1 MKKLTY
7 VVIGAGGRG
16 SAYMRHANT
25 HGNMELVAIA
35 DPMDRRRN
43 AARDLY
49 NLPEERCYHHWDELF
64 AQGKI
69 ADCAMIC
76 TQDQLHLEPALKA
89 IEQGYHL
96 LLEKPVAPN
105 PEDCMKIC
113 EAAEKKGVHVLVCHV
128 LRYTPFW
135 RMVKKIID
143 EGKLGR
149 IMSIVHVEGVGNI
162 HQSHSFVRGDWR
174 NSNTSAP
181 MLLAKSCHDIDLLQ
195 WLLDSR
201 CTKVQSFG
209 RLSYFTKENCP
220 EGAPERCIDGCPHGM
235 TCAYNAV
242 KIYRENRE
250 KDWYARRAAHRHSTP
265 SVEDMEEVL
274 LHTDYGKCVFQSDNN
289 VVDHQVVNLEYENGE
304 TVSFTMAAFNKG
316 GRKIQIMGTKGEL
329 ISTDSDTIQLYTFCD
344 EDPNSETFGQPRT
357 DIIKTSEAN
366 IDQTIA
372 GGHGGG
378 DSGII
383 CDFYKLVAD
392 GTATRS
398 VSTIRTSVLNHMTVF
413 AAEESR
419 NAGGQVV
426 DVEEF
431 VQNAT

>member
-7 VVIGAGGRG
+7 VVIGAGSRG
-16 SAYMRHANT
+16 TSYMRHAHNQ
-25 HGNMELVAIA
+25 GKIELVAIA

-76 TQDQLHLEPALKA
+76 TQDQMHLEPALKA
-89 IEQGYHL
+89 IELGYDL

-105 PEDCMKIC
+105 PQDCLKIC
-113 EAAEKKGVHVLVCHV
+113 EAAEKKGVKVLVCHV

-135 RMVKKIID
+135 RTVKRFID
-143 EGKLGR
+143 EGKLGK
-149 IMSIVHVEGVGNI
+149 IMSIIHVEGVGNV
-162 HQSHSFVRGDWR
+162 HQSHSFVRGPWA
-174 NSNTSAP
+174 NSDTSAP

-201 CTKVQSFG
+201 CAKVQSFG
-209 RLSYFTKENCP
+209 SLSYFRRENCP
-220 EGAPERCIDGCPHGM
+220 EGAPARCIDGCPHGD
-235 TCAYNAV
+235 TCPYNAI
-242 KIYRENRE
+242 KIYREGRE
-250 KDWYARRAAHRHSTP
+250 NGWYAGHAAHTP
-265 SVEDMEEVL
+265 NPTAEDMEEVL
-274 LHTDYGKCVFQSDNN
+274 ANTEFGKCVFQVGNN

-344 EDPNSETFGQPRT
+344 EDPNSETYGKPRT
-357 DIIKTSEAN
+357 DVIKTSELPM
-366 IDQTIA
+366 DESIA

-378 DSGII
+378 DGGII
-383 CDFYKLVAD
+383 GDFYKLI
-392 GTATRS
+392 GEGITTRS
-398 VSTIRTSVLNHMTVF
+398 VSDIRTSVLNHLTVF

-419 NAGGQVV
+419 CSGGQLV
-426 DVEEF
+426 DVEEYLRKLK
-431 VQNAT
+431 

>member
-16 SAYMRHANT
+16 SAYMRHAQAQ
-25 HGNMELVAIA
+25 GNMELVAIA

-43 AARDLY
+43 AARGLY
-49 NLPEERCYHHWDELF
+49 NIPEERCYHHWDELF

-76 TQDQLHLEPALKA
+76 TQDQMHLEPALKA
-89 IEQGYHL
+89 IELGYDL
-96 LLEKPVAPN
+96 LLEKPVAPT
-105 PEDCMKIC
+105 PQECKLIC
-113 EAAEKKGVHVLVCHV
+113 DAAEKKGVKVLVCHV

-135 RMVKKIID
+135 RTVKKLID
-143 EGKLGR
+143 EGKLGK
-149 IMSIVHVEGVGNI
+149 IMSVIHVEGVGNV
-162 HQSHSFVRGDWR
+162 HQSHSFVRGPWA

-220 EGAPERCIDGCPHGM
+220 EGAPARCIDGCPHGD
-235 TCAYNAV
+235 TCPYNAI

-250 KDWYARRAAHRHSTP
+250 KDWYAGRAAHTSNP

-304 TVSFTMAAFNKG
+304 TVSFTMAAFNQG
-316 GRKIQIMGTKGEL
+316 GRRVHIMGTKGEL

-344 EDPNSETFGQPRT
+344 EDPNSETYGKPRT
-357 DIIKTSEAN
+357 DVIKTSELPM
-366 IDQTIA
+366 DETIA

-378 DSGII
+378 DTGII
-383 CDFYKLVAD
+383 HDLYKLL
-392 GTATRS
+392 GEGITTRS
-398 VSTIRTSVLNHMTVF
+398 VSDIRTSVTNHLTVF

-419 NAGGQVV
+419 CNGGHLV
-426 DVEEF
+426 DVDEYLR
-431 VQNAT
+431 NLK